1 MKTQNAIHHPYLLLV
16 LLLLAACDDPVSTQ
30 LHRTPLPVTKAL
42 TGESVA
48 APSFSGPSIVVFTAG
63 ASQTVEYLAEQEDQ
77 EQIDITVSDLPEG
90 AGYTVADDGGSYR
103 KLISISW
110 TPDREDVG
118 LHVIHLSGRT
128 KAGGHESSVAYDFYV
143 NQQ

>member
-1 MKTQNAIHHPYLLLV
+1 MTTSKAMYLSNVLV
-16 LLLLAACDDPVSTQ
+16 PILLLAACDDPVSTQ

-42 TGESVA
+42 TGESAA

-63 ASQTVEYLAEQEDQ
+63 ASQTVEYLAEQEDH
-77 EQIDITVSDLPEG
+77 EQIDISVSDLPDG

-103 KLISISW
+103 KLISIIW

-118 LHVIHLSGRT
+118 LHVIHVSGKT
-128 KAGGHESSVAYDFYV
+128 KASGSESSVAYDFYV
-143 NQQ
+143 NPQ